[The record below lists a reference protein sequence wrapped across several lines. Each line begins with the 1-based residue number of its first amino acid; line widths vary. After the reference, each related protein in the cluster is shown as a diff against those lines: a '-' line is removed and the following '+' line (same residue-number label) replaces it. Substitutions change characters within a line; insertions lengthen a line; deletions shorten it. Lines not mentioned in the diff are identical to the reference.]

1 MNTIKQHIKN
11 NEFKNC
17 YLIYGTEAYLKRLY
31 KSKLKSA
38 ILADSD
44 DMNYTYAEG
53 KEINVDE
60 IIHIAETMPFF
71 SDRRLIM
78 IENSGWFKSANTFAD
93 YIKEMPDTT
102 YFVFIEN
109 EIDKRNRLYKAVKDI
124 GYISE
129 MNGMEEKNLKL
140 WVASILNKEQKKIT
154 EATVT
159 YLLNKVGSNMDNM
172 ETELDKLISY
182 CYEKDVITNEDIDAI
197 CSEQIT
203 GKMFVMLD
211 MIANKNQTKALELY
225 YDLIT
230 LREKPMTILY
240 LFIRHMNLLLQV
252 KAFQAKRVDNATI
265 ATKLSVPPFAVNK
278 YAQQSKNFK
287 SEMLLEAI
295 KLGTELEELV
305 KTGRLVDRIAVELL
319 IIQVVAM

>member
-1 MNTIKQHIKN
+1 MNIIKQHIKN
-11 NEFKNC
+11 KEFKNF

-31 KSKLKSA
+31 KNKLKSA
-38 ILADSD
+38 ILDDSD
-44 DMNYTYAEG
+44 DMNYTYAQG
-53 KEINVDE
+53 KDINVDE

-71 SDRRLIM
+71 SDRRLI
-78 IENSGWFKSANTFAD
+78 IVENSGWFKSANTFAD
-93 YIKEMPDTT
+93 FIKEMPDTT
-102 YFVFIEN
+102 YIVFIEN
-109 EIDKRNRLYKAVKDI
+109 EVDKRNRLYKAIKDT
-124 GYISE
+124 GYVSE

-140 WVASILNKEQKKIT
+140 WVASLLNRELKKVT
-154 EATVT
+154 EATVA
-159 YLLNKVGSNMDNM
+159 YFLNKVGSNMDNI
-172 ETELDKLISY
+172 ETELNKLIAY

-211 MIANKNQTKALELY
+211 TIANKDQKKALELY

-252 KAFQAKRVDNATI
+252 KAFQAKRMDNATI
-265 ATKLSVPPFAVNK
+265 ASKLSVPPFAVNK

-287 SEMLLEAI
+287 SEILLQAI
-295 KLGTELEELV
+295 QLGTELEELV
-305 KTGRLVDRIAVELL
+305 KTGRLADQIAVELL

>member
-93 YIKEMPDTT
+93 FIKEMPDTT

-182 CYEKDVITNEDIDAI
+182 CYDKDIITNEDIDAI